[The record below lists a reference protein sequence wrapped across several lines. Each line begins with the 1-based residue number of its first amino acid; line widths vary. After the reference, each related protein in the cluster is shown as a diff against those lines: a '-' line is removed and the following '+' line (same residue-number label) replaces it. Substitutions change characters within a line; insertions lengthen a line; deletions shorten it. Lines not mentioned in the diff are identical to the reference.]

1 MLRGPTL
8 ISMCWWVGETGIGT
22 GPSVELA
29 IIRSFAPEL
38 IATFRLNIERRL

>member
-8 ISMCWWVGETGIGT
+8 IPMCWWVGETGIGT

-29 IIRSFAPEL
+29 INSLIRARADSYVPFEH
-38 IATFRLNIERRL
+38 